1 MAEPI
6 IDSAVPVTIELVT
19 FCLEDII
26 YGIDIN
32 KVLGINKVQDLTPVA
47 QAPAYI
53 KGLLNLRGQII
64 SIIDLRIKLGLP
76 PSRITG
82 KNRVIIVNSNG
93 EDIGLLVDTIYDVII
108 AETSNIE
115 KTPPNLDKVQGK
127 FFEGVVKSEDR
138 LIGIIQ
144 IDAVLQMAA

>member
-1 MAEPI
+1 MAEPTP
-6 IDSAVPVTIELVT
+6 DAAVPATLELVT
-19 FCLEDII
+19 FYLEDII

-47 QAPAYI
+47 LAPAYI
-53 KGLLNLRGQII
+53 RGLLNLRGQII

-76 PSRITG
+76 PSRLAG
-82 KNRVIIVNSNG
+82 KSRVIIVNSNG
-93 EDIGLLVDTIYDVII
+93 EDIGLLVDMIYDVIVT
-108 AETSNIE
+108 ERSNIE
-115 KTPPNLDKVQGK
+115 KTPPNLDKLQGK